1 MKPHRKSSQGF
12 TLIEILVVLAIIGIL
27 TAVALPSYQQ
37 YQLRAGR
44 SEGKAALLRAA
55 QWLERAATVRGTYP
69 GMTTAE
75 WNATGLNNSENLRYG
90 IGYVTPGGNDANTFT
105 LTATPQN
112 AQAIDA
118 CGNLTLTNT
127 GTRGV
132 SGTLSVDECWNR

>member
-44 SEGKAALLRAA
+44 SEGKAALIRAA
-55 QWLERAATVRGTYP
+55 QWLERAATVRGVYP
-69 GMTTAE
+69 GMDATA
-75 WNATGLNNSENLRYG
+75 WNATGLNTSETGRYT
-90 IGYVTPGGNDANTFT
+90 IASPGLNDANTFT

-132 SGTLSVDECWNR
+132 SGTLSVEECWNR